1 MKKQKNKK
9 VVKEK
14 SEEKLID
21 VAETSA
27 ENQQNGEQ
35 QQNSAQNQ
43 PKTAENGETVTTYRK
58 NLWSLFLKRFFD
70 IVLSL
75 LGLIILSPLFIVVSI
90 IVFFKLD
97 RKVFFSTY
105 RSYRIGRNNKVFK
118 LLKFSTMKNN
128 LFDNNGNL
136 LPDKDRVSKFGNFL
150 RKTSIDELPQ
160 LINILKGDMSL
171 IGPRPRIIEECV
183 FLDEESLRIRGLV
196 RPGITGLAQINGRNN
211 IIFTKVVE
219 YDKQYVQTIG
229 FWTDVKIFFKT
240 IGKVLKKSDINK
252 DGTVSNEFFGDMLL
266 RTGEISQEEYDQKQQ
281 EAREIINKAQ
291 SKRG

>member
-1 MKKQKNKK
+1 MTPDGAKT
-9 VVKEK
+9 
-14 SEEKLID
+14 EEII
-21 VAETSA
+21 
-27 ENQQNGEQ
+27 
-35 QQNSAQNQ
+35 
-43 PKTAENGETVTTYRK
+43 TTYRK
-58 NLWSLFLKRFFD
+58 NLWSVFFKRFFD

-75 LGLIILSPLFIVVSI
+75 LGLIILSPLFIVVSL

-128 LFDNNGNL
+128 LFDENGNL

-183 FLDEESLRIRGLV
+183 FLDEDSLRVRGLV

-219 YDKQYVQTIG
+219 YDKQYIKTIG
-229 FWTDVKIFFKT
+229 FWTDLKIFFKT

-266 RTGEISQEEYDQKQQ
+266 RTGEISQEEYDKKQI

-291 SKRG
+291 SKQPKQA